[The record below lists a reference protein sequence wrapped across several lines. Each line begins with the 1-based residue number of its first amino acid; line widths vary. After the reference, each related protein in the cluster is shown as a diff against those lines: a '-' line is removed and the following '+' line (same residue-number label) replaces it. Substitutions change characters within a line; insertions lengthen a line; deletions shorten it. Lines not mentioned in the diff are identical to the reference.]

1 MKLRLKL
8 TGMVLLT
15 LFSADYAASQE
26 LGAWSF
32 GKSEAANGAIIHSL
46 AAVLKPDH
54 FRWRRR
60 RLCGP
65 LLNHLP
71 DRDPTKWSQW
81 LKLEDSLSSRGQIEL
96 FATIDKKIPRE
107 EFWIVAD
114 SKRLLTRENIPDI
127 AELRTAKTLKLSWNW
142 GWSWL
147 WLSDEAS
154 FELGDVEAVIFTLA
168 KSCEDRGTDPRLSKI
183 MHIHHA
189 LNGLDGAL
197 DLRCDGKLVA
207 KRHLNFAP

>member
-8 TGMVLLT
+8 TGMVFLT

-32 GKSEAANGAIIHSL
+32 GESKAENGAVIHTASL
-46 AAVLKPDH
+46 FSSTMITSGDEAPDYAALYTIA
-54 FRWRRR
+54 
-60 RLCGP
+60 CQTG
-65 LLNHLP
+65 
-71 DRDPTKWSQW
+71 DPTKWSQW
-81 LKLEDSLSSRGQIEL
+81 LKLEDSLSSRGQFEL
-96 FATIDKKIPRE
+96 LATVDKKIPRE

-114 SKRLLTRENIPDI
+114 SKRLLTRENTPDI
-127 AELRTAKTLKLSWNW
+127 AELRTAKTLKLAWNW

-168 KSCEDRGTDPRLSKI
+168 KSCEIAEP
-183 MHIHHA
+183 
-189 LNGLDGAL
+189 
-197 DLRCDGKLVA
+197 
-207 KRHLNFAP
+207 

>member
-1 MKLRLKL
+1 MKLELKL
-8 TGMVLLT
+8 TGLVLLT

-32 GKSEAANGAIIHSL
+32 GKSVAPNDAIIFSASL
-46 AAVLKPDH
+46 LS
-54 FRWRRR
+54 
-60 RLCGP
+60 
-65 LLNHLP
+65 LNLIASGDANADYP
-71 DRDPTKWSQW
+71 VIYSIACQSLDSTKWSQW

-96 FATIDKKIPRE
+96 LATIDKKPPRE

-147 WLSDEAS
+147 WLSDEAR

-168 KSCEDRGTDPRLSKI
+168 KSCEITEP
-183 MHIHHA
+183 
-189 LNGLDGAL
+189 
-197 DLRCDGKLVA
+197 
-207 KRHLNFAP
+207 

>member
-1 MKLRLKL
+1 MKLELKL
-8 TGMVLLT
+8 TGFVLLT

-32 GKSEAANGAIIHSL
+32 GKSVAPNDAIIFSASL
-46 AAVLKPDH
+46 LSSNLIASGDANADYPVIYSIACQSLDS
-54 FRWRRR
+54 
-60 RLCGP
+60 
-65 LLNHLP
+65 
-71 DRDPTKWSQW
+71 TKWSQW

-96 FATIDKKIPRE
+96 LATIDKKPPRE

-142 GWSWL
+142 GWNWL
-147 WLSDEAS
+147 WLSDEAR

-168 KSCEDRGTDPRLSKI
+168 KSCEIAEP
-183 MHIHHA
+183 
-189 LNGLDGAL
+189 
-197 DLRCDGKLVA
+197 
-207 KRHLNFAP
+207 

>member
-1 MKLRLKL
+1 MKLELKL
-8 TGMVLLT
+8 TGLVLLT

-32 GKSEAANGAIIHSL
+32 GKSVAPNDAIIFSASL
-46 AAVLKPDH
+46 LS
-54 FRWRRR
+54 
-60 RLCGP
+60 
-65 LLNHLP
+65 LNLIASGDANADYP
-71 DRDPTKWSQW
+71 VIYSIACQSLDSTKWSQW
-81 LKLEDSLSSRGQIEL
+81 LKLEDSVSSRSQIEL
-96 FATIDKKIPRE
+96 LATIDKKPPRE

-147 WLSDEAS
+147 WLSDEAR

-168 KSCEDRGTDPRLSKI
+168 KSCEIAEP
-183 MHIHHA
+183 
-189 LNGLDGAL
+189 
-197 DLRCDGKLVA
+197 
-207 KRHLNFAP
+207 

>member
-1 MKLRLKL
+1 MNLRLKL

-32 GKSEAANGAIIHSL
+32 GESKAENGAAVHTASL
-46 AAVLKPDH
+46 FSSTMISSGGEEADYAALYTIT
-54 FRWRRR
+54 
-60 RLCGP
+60 CQTG
-65 LLNHLP
+65 
-71 DRDPTKWSQW
+71 DPVKWSQW

-96 FATIDKKIPRE
+96 LATVDKKIPRE

-114 SKRLLTRENIPDI
+114 SKRLLVRENTPDI
-127 AELRTAKTLKLSWNW
+127 AELRRAKTLKLSWNW

-154 FELGDVEAVIFTLA
+154 FELGSIEAVIFTLA
-168 KSCEDRGTDPRLSKI
+168 KNCGIEEP
-183 MHIHHA
+183 
-189 LNGLDGAL
+189 
-197 DLRCDGKLVA
+197 
-207 KRHLNFAP
+207 

>member
-1 MKLRLKL
+1 MKSLLKL

-32 GKSEAANGAIIHSL
+32 GKSMAPNDAVIHTASL
-46 AAVLKPDH
+46 LSSTLIESGGEGPDYAAVYTIACLSGDS
-54 FRWRRR
+54 
-60 RLCGP
+60 
-65 LLNHLP
+65 
-71 DRDPTKWSQW
+71 TKWSQW

-96 FATIDKKIPRE
+96 MATIDKKSPRE

-114 SKRLLTRENIPDI
+114 NKRLLTRENTPDI
-127 AELRTAKTLKLSWNW
+127 AELRTANSLKLSWNW

-147 WLSDEAS
+147 WLSDETR

-168 KSCEDRGTDPRLSKI
+168 KSCGIAEP
-183 MHIHHA
+183 
-189 LNGLDGAL
+189 
-197 DLRCDGKLVA
+197 
-207 KRHLNFAP
+207 